1 MTDAHDDK
9 SFLAHVADIQRR
21 EAPER
26 RRQWIRRVLGCTDL
40 SAAQRNV
47 LLALETFAD
56 YLDGSNAH
64 PGETNLAEICG
75 LTTRAVRTALSRGCE
90 LGLIKKT
97 ANENPRA
104 SRAAV
109 YRLVL
114 SGEPI
119 TGTAVP
125 VKEPIT
131 GTAVPVN
138 NSTTGTAVP
147 VYNPITGTA
156 VPVYNSHHRN
166 GHDTITGTA
175 VPPTKSCTNNS
186 GVLRNSGTS
195 PEPRITEDTHPE
207 PPSRFCDEHPMG
219 TRDNCG
225 NCANART
232 AFNAWQAHQAVRDV
246 EIAQADTRRR
256 HEQRINCP
264 WCHGTNLRDIGDDL
278 VEKCDHQRPP
288 QARRT
293 LSLVPPLPGGPENVR
308 AAQ

>member
-1 MTDAHDDK
+1 MSDAQDE
-9 SFLAHVADIQRR
+9 SVLARVADIQRR
-21 EAPER
+21 EAPAR
-26 RRQWIRRVLGCTDL
+26 RRQWIRRVLGCTEL

-75 LTTRAVRTALSRGCE
+75 LTTRAVRTALGRGCE
-90 LGLIKKT
+90 LGLIRKT

-109 YRLVL
+109 YRLLL
-114 SGEPI
+114 SDESTTGTAVPVIEPTTGTAVPVKDPI

-125 VKEPIT
+125 VY
-131 GTAVPVN
+131 

-147 VYNPITGTA
+147 VYNP
-156 VPVYNSHHRN
+156 HHRN

-175 VPPTKSCTNNS
+175 VPPTKSSTKTT
-186 GVLRNSGTS
+186 GVLRNSGMS
-195 PEPRITEDTHPE
+195 PEPCLADTHPDR
-207 PPSRFCDEHPMG
+207 PSRFCDKHPMG
-219 TRDNCG
+219 TRGDCG

-232 AFNAWQAHQAVRDV
+232 AFNAWQDHQAERDA
-246 EIAQADTRRR
+246 EIAQADAHRR
-256 HEQRINCP
+256 HQLRVTCP
-264 WCHGTNLRDIGDDL
+264 WCHGTNLRDLGDDL
-278 VEKCDHQRPP
+278 VEKCDHKPP
-288 QARRT
+288 RARRT

>member
-1 MTDAHDDK
+1 MTDARDDE

-26 RRQWIRRVLGCTDL
+26 RRQWIRRVLGCADL

-138 NSTTGTAVP
+138 NS
-147 VYNPITGTA
+147 ITGTA
-156 VPVYNSHHRN
+156 TTP
-166 GHDTITGTA
+166 
-175 VPPTKSCTNNS
+175 
-186 GVLRNSGTS
+186 S
-195 PEPRITEDTHPE
+195 PERPFR
-207 PPSRFCDEHPMG
+207 PPSHVPITQGCYV
-219 TRDNCG
+219 TRVRHQSR
-225 NCANART
+225 ASPRT
-232 AFNAWQAHQAVRDV
+232 H
-246 EIAQADTRRR
+246 
-256 HEQRINCP
+256 
-264 WCHGTNLRDIGDDL
+264 
-278 VEKCDHQRPP
+278 
-288 QARRT
+288 T
-293 LSLVPPLPGGPENVR
+293 LSLPRGSVMSTRWEPGATAAIAQTRELPSTPGKPTKPSAMSKSPKPTPGADTSSASTARGATAPTSATSGTTSWRNATTR
-308 AAQ
+308 ARHRPVEPSRWYHHCRAGLKTSERRNERPFRPHRGRRAHHIRAWPW

>member
-1 MTDAHDDK
+1 MTDAHDDQ
-9 SFLAHVADIQRR
+9 SFLARVADVQRR

-26 RRQWIRRVLGCTDL
+26 RRQWIRRVLGCTEL

-114 SGEPI
+114 SDEPI
-119 TGTAVP
+119 TGTAVPVIAPTTGTAVP

-131 GTAVPVN
+131 GTAVPVY

-147 VYNPITGTA
+147 VYNP
-156 VPVYNSHHRN
+156 HHRN

-175 VPPTKSCTNNS
+175 VPPTKSSTKTT
-186 GVLRNSGTS
+186 GVLRNWGTS
-195 PEPRITEDTHPE
+195 PAPRITEDTHPE

-219 TRDNCG
+219 TRGNCG

-232 AFNAWQAHQAVRDV
+232 AFNAWQEHQVLRDV

-256 HEQRINCP
+256 HEQRVNCP
-264 WCHGTNLRDIGDDL
+264 WCHGTNLRDLGDDL
-278 VEKCDHQRPP
+278 VEKCDHQKPP

>member
-1 MTDAHDDK
+1 MTDARDDE

-114 SGEPI
+114 SGA
-119 TGTAVP
+119 T
-125 VKEPIT
+125 T

-138 NSTTGTAVP
+138 NS
-147 VYNPITGTA
+147 ITGTA

-186 GVLRNSGTS
+186 RVLRNSGTS
-195 PEPRITEDTHPE
+195 PAPRITEDTHPE

-219 TRDNCG
+219 TRGNCG

-256 HEQRINCP
+256 HEQRVNCP

-278 VEKCDHQRPP
+278 VEKCDHQSPP

>member
-1 MTDAHDDK
+1 MSDAQDE
-9 SFLAHVADIQRR
+9 SVLARVADIQRR
-21 EAPER
+21 EAPAR
-26 RRQWIRRVLGCTDL
+26 RRQWIRRVLGCTEL

-75 LTTRAVRTALSRGCE
+75 LTTRAVRTALGRGCE
-90 LGLIKKT
+90 LGLIRKT

-109 YRLVL
+109 YRLLL
-114 SGEPI
+114 SDEST

-125 VKEPIT
+125 VKDP
-131 GTAVPVN
+131 
-138 NSTTGTAVP
+138 TTGTAVP
-147 VYNPITGTA
+147 VYNP
-156 VPVYNSHHRN
+156 HHRN

-175 VPPTKSCTNNS
+175 VPPTKSSTKTT

-195 PEPRITEDTHPE
+195 PEPCLADTHPDR
-207 PPSRFCDEHPMG
+207 PSRFCDEHPMG
-219 TRDNCG
+219 TRGNCG

-232 AFNAWQAHQAVRDV
+232 AFNAWQDHQAERDA
-246 EIAQADTRRR
+246 EIAQADAHRR
-256 HEQRINCP
+256 HQLRVTCP
-264 WCHGTNLRDIGDDL
+264 WCHGTNLRDLGDDL
-278 VEKCDHQRPP
+278 VEKCDHKPP